1 MNLIYEKDL
10 AQDYDLKRKRPWKP
24 LISFL
29 NQIEKKINLLNGRI
43 IDLGCGNGRNFDL
56 IKNTFLI
63 GIDNSLEFL
72 KIAKKRKINGRRDIE
87 LILSDMRAL
96 PFRTNSIDTTFSIA
110 SLHHVKRFQTRFSL
124 INQLHEILKDGGFV
138 VITVWRKYQRKFRI
152 YFIID
157 LFKRFFSKKYK
168 KQQEILGLDE
178 YGDIIIPWKVSK
190 VDKSYMRY
198 YHLYS
203 KSELKEEFSRFQMIE
218 CRKMGGPT
226 KKDNFFALFKKNT
239 KFHDTQ

>member
-10 AQDYDLKRKRPWKP
+10 ARDYDLKRKKPWKA

-29 NQIEKKINLLNGRI
+29 NQIKKKLNLINGRI

-56 IKNTFLI
+56 IKSSFLI

-72 KIAKKRKINGRRDIE
+72 KIAQDRKNNTNREVE
-87 LILSDMRAL
+87 LILTDMKTL
-96 PFRTNSIDTTFSIA
+96 PFRAYSIDTIFSIA
-110 SLHHVKRFQTRFSL
+110 SLHHVKRYRTRLSI
-124 INQLHEILKDGGFV
+124 INQLHKILNDGGYV
-138 VITVWRKYQRKFRI
+138 VITVWRKYQKKFRN

-157 LFKRFFSKKYK
+157 LVKRTFSKKYRLR
-168 KQQEILGLDE
+168 QEHLGLNE

-190 VDKSYMRY
+190 VDKTYERY

-203 KSELKEEFSRFQMIE
+203 KSELKEEFSQFQMIE

-239 KFHDTQ
+239 KYHDIQ